1 MTWQD
6 IIRSAAVRRF
16 NRTGLCDPFYLVRA
30 DMVRLL
36 AEVTGWTVPE
46 REAMLQCEGYLRLQV
61 RVYVPELNMQIMVDE
76 WERAA

>member
-16 NRTGLCDPFYLVRA
+16 HRTGLCDPFRLVRA
-30 DMVRLL
+30 DLVRL
-36 AEVTGWTVPE
+36 
-46 REAMLQCEGYLRLQV
+46 MCEIEPAFNPSELTNQDIFRVQV

-76 WERAA
+76 WEKAA

>member
-16 NRTGLCDPFYLVRA
+16 NKTGLCDPFQLARR
-30 DMVRLL
+30 DLL
-36 AEVTGWTVPE
+36 ALMGEVAPE
-46 REAMLQCEGYLRLQV
+46 FRNIDDDRRGFLRVQV